1 MSTKKTRGKRKTPP
15 KAARSRKP
23 AAKKRGSKR
32 SGSPSRR
39 TYTEDERR
47 EIAEF
52 SITNGI
58 HATAE
63 KFGVS
68 TPSVTNWRRAYGIT
82 RETKKRALSG
92 QPVYLAEAGEAA
104 SGRGYSEAFRRDV
117 AEYSILHGIQ
127 AAAEKFSVSAPSV
140 TNWRRKFGINR
151 GTKAAAIAAV
161 AEGPSP
167 AGIRKSEIRAL
178 RRQFEQALD
187 SLDRLLAKL

>member
-1 MSTKKTRGKRKTPP
+1 LSTKKTRGKRKTPP

-23 AAKKRGSKR
+23 AAKKRGRKR

-39 TYTEDERR
+39 TYTH
-47 EIAEF
+47 
-52 SITNGI
+52 GI

-92 QPVYLAEAGEAA
+92 QPVFLADAGEAA